1 MLAFFTIAPTGAN
14 DHLSE
19 YVAQMLDLI
28 DKSGLDYR
36 FGPMG
41 TTVEGDWDEVIDL
54 IGRCH
59 ELMAGQFSRVGT
71 TIKID
76 DQVGRTGRLEGK
88 MASVEKKLGRELRK

>member
-1 MLAFFTIAPTGAN
+1 MLAFFTIAPTGA
-14 DHLSE
+14 DEHLSG
-19 YVAQMLDLI
+19 YVAQMLDMI

-41 TTVEGDWDEVIDL
+41 TTVEGDWDEVMDL

-59 ELMAGQFSRVGT
+59 KLIAEQAPRVGT

-76 DQVGRTGRLEGK
+76 DHVGREGRLAGK
-88 MASVEKKLGRELRK
+88 LDSVEKKLGRELRK

>member
-1 MLAFFTIAPTGAN
+1 MLAFFAIAPSGP
-14 DHLSE
+14 DEHLSG

-28 DKSGLDYR
+28 DRSGLDYR

-41 TTVEGDWDEVIDL
+41 TTVEGGWDEVMGL

-59 ELMAGQFSRVGT
+59 DLMASQSSRVST

-76 DQVGRTGRLEGK
+76 DQVGRHGRLSGK
-88 MASVEKKLGRELRK
+88 IESVESKLGRELRK